1 MTFDRRCDGP
11 GCSNLFRAARRTGR
25 YCSPRCRKRAER
37 ARSVT
42 LTRKGTTP
50 HGAASDPA
58 KPQVSGG
65 AGHAN
70 SHNSPIDDL
79 PTHLSPPERDR
90 WVAILT
96 SPGTTGWPGDCA
108 FAGCKQPQAHV
119 DELCM
124 THLTGKRQKRL
135 P

>member
-11 GCSNLFRAARRTGR
+11 GCGKVFPAARRTAR
-25 YCSPRCRKRAER
+25 YCSDRCRQRAQR
-37 ARSVT
+37 AGSVT
-42 LTRKGTTP
+42 LTREGTIP

-58 KPQVSGG
+58 KPQVSGVG
-65 AGHAN
+65 CHAN
-70 SHNSPIDDL
+70 PHTGDL
-79 PTHLSPPERDR
+79 PAHLSPPDRDR

-108 FAGCKQPQAHV
+108 VAGCKQPQAHV

-124 THLTGKRQKRL
+124 THLIETGKRQTRL